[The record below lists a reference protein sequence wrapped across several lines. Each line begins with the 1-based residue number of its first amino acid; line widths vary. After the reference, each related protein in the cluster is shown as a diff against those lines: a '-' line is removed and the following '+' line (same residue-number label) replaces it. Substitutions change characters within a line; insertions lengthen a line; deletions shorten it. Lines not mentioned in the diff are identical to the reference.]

1 MMKKMDYQN
10 VRGTQ
15 DYLPKQEII
24 RRNIRRTLEDTFIA
38 YGCNPLETPI
48 LNYTDLMASK
58 YAGGAEILQEMYTL
72 TDRGERDLALRYDL
86 TIPFAKVV
94 AMNPTIPMPFKRYE
108 IGKVFRDGPIKA
120 GRYREFTQC
129 DVDIVGIESQAAEA
143 ELMMMALDAFK
154 KLNVNVE
161 IQYNNR
167 KLLYGLLQQFEV
179 PEGVMNR
186 VILVLDKMEKVSVE
200 SMMDELA
207 QLQLSSNSLAQIK
220 AFIESKGQL
229 TIQSFKQWDQENSN
243 VQEGLQELA
252 ELTIYLEALEIQGIC
267 IFNPFLV
274 RGLEIYTGTIYEI
287 FLADG
292 TIRSSIGSG
301 GRYDNAI
308 GGLLNSDKTFATVG
322 ISFGLD
328 VIYYAFELLERVN
341 KSSVIDIYIIPM
353 GTVKEALKLATNL
366 RSQGKRVEVE
376 LSNKKVNKAMERA
389 NREGVAHVIV
399 LGNDEII
406 NGAYRIKNMQTGES
420 EKVVYNFD

>member
-1 MMKKMDYQN
+1 MKKMDYQN

-15 DYLPKQEII
+15 DYLPRQEII
-24 RRNIRRTLEDTFIA
+24 RRNIRRTLEDTFIE

-129 DVDIVGIESQAAEA
+129 DVDIVGVESQAAEA

-154 KLNVNVE
+154 KLNVRVE
-161 IQYNNR
+161 IQFNNR
-167 KLLYGLLQQFEV
+167 KLLFGLLQQFQV
-179 PEGVMNR
+179 PEDVMNR
-186 VILVLDKMEKVSVE
+186 VILVLDKIEKVSVE
-200 SMMDELA
+200 SMLGELV
-207 QLQLSSNSLAQIK
+207 QLKLTSNSLAQIK
-220 AFIESKGQL
+220 AFIESKGQI
-229 TIQSFKQWDQENSN
+229 TIQSFKQWEQGNIYL
-243 VQEGLQELA
+243 QEGLKELS
-252 ELTIYLEALEIQGIC
+252 ELTTYIETLQIQEMC
-267 IFNPFLV
+267 IFNPFLA

-292 TIRSSIGSG
+292 SIRSSIGSG

-308 GGLLNSDKTFATVG
+308 GGLLNSDKSFATVG

-328 VIYYAFELLERVN
+328 VIYFAFELLGRV
-341 KSSVIDIYIIPM
+341 KKCSVIDIYIIPI

-366 RSQGKRVEVE
+366 RLQGKRVEVE
-376 LSNKKVNKAMERA
+376 LSNKKVNKAMEKA
-389 NREGVAHVIV
+389 NREGFANVIV

-406 NGAYRIKNMQTGES
+406 NGSYAIKNMQTGES
-420 EKVVYNFD
+420 QKVVYNFH

>member
-1 MMKKMDYQN
+1 MDYQN

-15 DYLPKQEII
+15 DYLPRQEII
-24 RRNIRRTLEDTFIA
+24 RRNIRRTLEDTFIE

-129 DVDIVGIESQAAEA
+129 DVDIVGVESQAAEA

-154 KLNVNVE
+154 KLNVRVE
-161 IQYNNR
+161 IQFNNR
-167 KLLYGLLQQFEV
+167 KLLFGLLQQFQV
-179 PEGVMNR
+179 PEDVMNR
-186 VILVLDKMEKVSVE
+186 VILVLDKIEKVSVE
-200 SMMDELA
+200 SMLGELV
-207 QLQLSSNSLAQIK
+207 QLKLTSNSLAQIK
-220 AFIESKGQL
+220 AFIESKGQI
-229 TIQSFKQWDQENSN
+229 TIQSFKQWEQGNIYL
-243 VQEGLQELA
+243 QEGLKELS
-252 ELTIYLEALEIQGIC
+252 ELTTYIETLQIQEMC
-267 IFNPFLV
+267 IFNPFLA

-292 TIRSSIGSG
+292 SIRSSIGSG

-308 GGLLNSDKTFATVG
+308 GGLLNSDKSFATVG

-328 VIYYAFELLERVN
+328 VIYFAFELLGRV
-341 KSSVIDIYIIPM
+341 KKCSVIDIYIIPI

-366 RSQGKRVEVE
+366 RLQGKRVEVE
-376 LSNKKVNKAMERA
+376 LSNKKVNKAMEKA
-389 NREGVAHVIV
+389 NREGFANVIV

-406 NGAYRIKNMQTGES
+406 NGSYAIKNMQTGES
-420 EKVVYNFD
+420 QKVVYNFH